1 MYVTPQGAPRLAMT
15 RLALN
20 GPCDGRV
27 LTSLVNFSLPKP
39 V

>member
-1 MYVTPQGAPRLAMT
+1 MYITPQGAPRLAMT
-15 RLALN
+15 ILALN
-20 GPCDGRV
+20 GPCDRRV